1 MQSAGPTMPRR
12 LAWPAALLVPLP
24 ALYSCHLNQ
33 SAGLGDRIRAAAVAT
48 VATSKALTAS
58 SISAS
63 YSAPSRSASAAE
75 SCVVAPG
82 GATAPSA
89 VDKPSRSIASAPAL
103 PICQSSAAPAAAC
116 VPCGPKAKRPV
127 MCSQFFRWVP
137 DMARQLLGRHS
148 ASSRSVFVAGPCV
161 VAPGGATAPTPID
174 EPLRSTA
181 SPAVAL
187 TDKLGDC
194 ACHCCSCGC
203 SHYCSRCSPR
213 CRFPL
218 YLVVLSHAGRK

>member
-116 VPCGPKAKRPV
+116 VPCGPKVKRPV
-127 MCSQFFRWVP
+127 MCAQFFRWVP
-137 DMARQLLGRHS
+137 DMAPQLLGFGGRTRAAAAASAASSIPASYSAPSRS
-148 ASSRSVFVAGPCV
+148 ASAAGPFV
-161 VAPGGATAPTPID
+161 VGASAPGQLTWP
-174 EPLRSTA
+174 A
-181 SPAVAL
+181 SWLLP
-187 TDKLGDC
+187 
-194 ACHCCSCGC
+194 
-203 SHYCSRCSPR
+203 
-213 CRFPL
+213 
-218 YLVVLSHAGRK
+218 